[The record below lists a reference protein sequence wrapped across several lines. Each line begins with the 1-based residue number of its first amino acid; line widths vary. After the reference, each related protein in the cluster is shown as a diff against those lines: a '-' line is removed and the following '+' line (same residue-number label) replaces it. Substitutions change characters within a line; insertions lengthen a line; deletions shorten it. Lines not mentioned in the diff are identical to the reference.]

1 MIIFLSQF
9 VTESEAPLVVPY
21 LSPVVL
27 RKEVE
32 TLITQDGSDVLGR
45 ESLVTSR
52 LGNGGGCLNLI
63 V

>member
-1 MIIFLSQF
+1 M
-9 VTESEAPLVVPY
+9 TESESPLVVPY

-52 LGNGGGCLNLI
+52 LGNGGGCINLI